1 MLNRQQKAQQI
12 ADLSNHLKTDNAV
25 IFINFQGLG
34 ANEVS
39 HLRQQVRQENSGLK
53 VIKNTLLQLA
63 LGQNKL
69 DVPDDIFNQPLAI
82 VTSSDEIAGAKI
94 LYLFGKEHENLK
106 ILGGLIAG
114 QFEGKDE
121 IVKLA
126 ILPSR
131 DELQAKIV
139 GSLSGLI
146 FRLENSLKSNLYKLT
161 NVLNNARR
169 A

>member
-1 MLNRQQKAQQI
+1 
-12 ADLSNHLKTDNAV
+12 
-25 IFINFQGLG
+25 
-34 ANEVS
+34 
-39 HLRQQVRQENSGLK
+39 
-53 VIKNTLLQLA
+53 
-63 LGQNKL
+63 
-69 DVPDDIFNQPLAI
+69 
-82 VTSSDEIAGAKI
+82 
-94 LYLFGKEHENLK
+94 
-106 ILGGLIAG
+106 LGGLIAG